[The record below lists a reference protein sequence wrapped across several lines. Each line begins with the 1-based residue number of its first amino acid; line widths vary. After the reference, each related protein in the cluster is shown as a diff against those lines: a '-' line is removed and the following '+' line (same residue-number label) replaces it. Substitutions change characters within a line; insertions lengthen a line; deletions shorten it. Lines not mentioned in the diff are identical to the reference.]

1 MIFLNLL
8 YLHMI
13 KMMKMIILQRK
24 IKLKLKVSQMKLM
37 KLDNHMEVS
46 KVILISLEKI
56 KQKKILQVV

>member
-1 MIFLNLL
+1 
-8 YLHMI
+8 MI